1 MASIVSGLQ
10 SIQQNVFNK
19 TIIPVALETIRLF
32 PDALVVVSGIFA
44 ILMQSLPY
52 GIFFGSLIEATII
65 YRLIKFGANY
75 ANISGIVTPT
85 ADFFTSQCR
94 SGFVYPSASML
105 SMSMFGEESLGQSF
119 PSVPIY
125 MLATASAYVFSTL
138 SQQTKELEALGPA
151 YSSRYYMSATLL
163 LALLAFFMMFRVA
176 FNCESMG
183 VLLLSAIIG
192 IVIGYLLVQQN
203 LRLFGPQGINLIGIP
218 LLRSRTAG
226 GKKLYVCPK

>member
-10 SIQQNVFNK
+10 NIQQSVFNK
-19 TIIPVALETIRLF
+19 TIIPVTLETMRLF

-52 GIFFGSLIEATII
+52 GIFFGSLVEATII

-75 ANISGIVTPT
+75 ANMSGTVIPT
-85 ADFFTSQCR
+85 ASSFTSQCR
-94 SGFVYPSASML
+94 SGFIYPSASMQ
-105 SMSMFGEESLGQSF
+105 SMSMFGEESLGPSF

-138 SQQTKELEALGPA
+138 NQQTKELEALGPA
-151 YSSRYYMSATLL
+151 YSSRYYMSAILL
-163 LALLAFFMMFRVA
+163 LMLLAFFIVFRVA
-176 FNCESMG
+176 FNCESMW
-183 VLLLSAIIG
+183 VLLVSAMIG
-192 IVIGYLLVQQN
+192 IILGYLLVQQN
-203 LRLFGPQGINLIGIP
+203 LRLFGPQSINLIGIP
-218 LLRSRTAG
+218 LLRSRTAD

>member
-1 MASIVSGLQ
+1 MASIVSGIQ
-10 SIQQNVFNK
+10 SLQQNVFNK
-19 TIIPVALETIRLF
+19 TIIPVTLETMRLF
-32 PDALVVVSGIFA
+32 PDALVIVSGIFA

-52 GIFFGSLIEATII
+52 GIFFGSLVEATII

-75 ANISGIVTPT
+75 ANMSGIVTPT

-105 SMSMFGEESLGQSF
+105 SMSMFGEETLGQSF

-163 LALLAFFMMFRVA
+163 LMLLAFFMMFRVA
-176 FNCESMG
+176 FNCESIG

-192 IVIGYLLVQQN
+192 MVIGYLLVQQN

-226 GKKLYVCPK
+226 GRKLYVCPK